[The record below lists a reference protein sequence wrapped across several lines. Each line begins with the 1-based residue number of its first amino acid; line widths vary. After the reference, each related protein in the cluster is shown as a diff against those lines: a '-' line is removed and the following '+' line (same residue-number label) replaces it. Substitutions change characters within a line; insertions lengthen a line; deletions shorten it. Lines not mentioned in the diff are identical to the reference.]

1 MICHY
6 RYFKDIGCKCEPYAC
21 NGWNKSKECMICHYW
36 CFKDIGYKCEP
47 NVCNGCHD
55 TLMMAN
61 ELENTAILNVKGIDY
76 RYILWNMTKID
87 VVNRLNNSKIDNKRT
102 LWIWILVQIK
112 HLLK

>member
-1 MICHY
+1 
-6 RYFKDIGCKCEPYAC
+6 
-21 NGWNKSKECMICHYW
+21 MICHYW

-61 ELENTAILNVKGIDY
+61 ELENTAILNVKDIDY

-87 VVNRLNNSKIDNKRT
+87 AVNRLNNSKLDNKRT
-102 LWIWILVQIK
+102 L
-112 HLLK
+112 